1 MFQSC
6 VIQSYVLSVSQ
17 LCCVCVSPE
26 EERRVRANDREY
38 NDKFQY
44 AVREIVCVFVCVHDY
59 ICVFMF
65 KYIT

>member
-1 MFQSC
+1 MCYSKLC
-6 VIQSYVLSVSQ
+6 VVCLTVVL
-17 LCCVCVSPE
+17 CVCVSPE